1 MGFALSPEQGF
12 RFQSHD
18 TKESSHPAFF
28 AKKSKVLKNND
39 KKRRVFVV
47 YRVKGSERAHERQG
61 LGAGWTAP
69 AQIEKPERENEEI
82 ILLKFPSDR

>member
-1 MGFALSPEQGF
+1 MRTAGRKAASTKKEGGIAFSPEQGL

-18 TKESSHPAFF
+18 TKESSHTAFF

-39 KKRRVFVV
+39 KKRCVFVV

-61 LGAGWTAP
+61 LGTG
-69 AQIEKPERENEEI
+69 
-82 ILLKFPSDR
+82 